1 MSLDKKII
9 VTGGTYG
16 MGSNIVRGLVRER
29 AVVSSMARS
38 ADIGERLAKEL
49 TAEGPGRATFYRCD
63 VSVRAEV
70 ELAFA
75 AAVEDMGGLD
85 VLVHVAGVEHHA
97 ALEEESDEDWDRV
110 FAINARGTF
119 ITNQVAFRY
128 FKDRGG
134 GRIINF
140 GSGSGVVGMDHNGAY
155 SASKGA
161 VAAWTRSAAMAWG
174 KHDITVNC
182 VCPAVWTPMYEAHR
196 AAFTPEQ
203 LQAHDE
209 HIARIVRVGGVL
221 GDPDRDLVPA
231 VLFLCSDGARFI
243 TGQILPVDGGALMV
257 R

>member
-1 MSLDKKII
+1 MALDKKII

-16 MGSNIVRGLVRER
+16 MGSNIVRALVREG
-29 AVVSSMARS
+29 ATVASMARS
-38 ADIGERLAKEL
+38 ADLGQRLAEEL
-49 TAEGPGRATFYRCD
+49 TAAGPGAVEFHRCD

-70 ELAFA
+70 EAAFG
-75 AAVEDMGGLD
+75 AAVEHMGGLD
-85 VLVHVAGVEHHA
+85 VLVHVAGVEHSA
-97 ALEEESDEDWDRV
+97 RLEDESDEDWDRV

-119 ITNQVAFRY
+119 ITNQIAFRHM
-128 FKDRGG
+128 RERG

-140 GSGSGVVGMDHNGAY
+140 GSGSGIVGMDHNGAY

-174 KHDITVNC
+174 KHGIAVNC
-182 VCPAVWTPMYEAHR
+182 VCPAVWTPMYDAHR

-209 HIARIVRVGGVL
+209 HIARIVRLGGVL
-221 GDPDRDLVPA
+221 GDPDRDLVPP

-243 TGQILPVDGGALMV
+243 TGQVLPIDGGAMMT

>member
-16 MGSNIVRGLVRER
+16 MGSNIVSGLVREG
-29 AVVSSMARS
+29 ATVSSMARS
-38 ADIGERLAKEL
+38 EDIGKRLAEDL
-49 TAEGPGRATFYRCD
+49 TAEGPGTVEFYRCD

-70 ELAFA
+70 IDAFA
-75 AAVEDMGGLD
+75 AAVAHMGGLD

-97 ALEEESDEDWDRV
+97 ALEDESDEDWDRV

-119 ITNQVAFRY
+119 ITNQVAFGY
-128 FKDRGG
+128 LKDQG

-174 KHDITVNC
+174 KHDVAVNC
-182 VCPAVWTPMYEAHR
+182 VCPAVWTPMYDAHR

-203 LQAHDE
+203 LEAHDE
-209 HIARIVRVGGVL
+209 HIARIVRLGGVL
-221 GDPDRDLVPA
+221 GDPDRDLVPP
-231 VLFLCSDGARFI
+231 VLFLCSDSARFI
-243 TGQILPVDGGALMV
+243 TGQILPVDGGAMMT